1 MIQVIAENI
10 PLHPY
15 ITAYSIAV
23 SPVYSGS
30 KFTRYDGKDINGM
43 MGQKTVIQC
52 TLEKVPHAAAQE
64 IASIV
69 NKSSFELTYTSP
81 ISITQQFK
89 CTKYNAVPKSADPKQ
104 KNPLITDNITWTLS
118 MTLESADIGGGGL

>member
-1 MIQVIAENI
+1 MIQIIAENI

-15 ITAYSIAV
+15 ITSYDIAV
-23 SPVYSGS
+23 TPVYSGS
-30 KFTRYDGKDINGM
+30 KFTRYDGVDKSSV

-52 TLEKVPHAAAQE
+52 KMEKVPHAAAQE

-69 NKSSFELTYTSP
+69 SKSSFELTYTSP

-89 CTKYNAVPKSADPKQ
+89 CTKYNAVPKSSDPKQ